1 MQNQQQNTPIAPPMK
16 PTERRP
22 NERSGLDIAEFVRI
36 SDPQTQETVLEKR
49 G

>member
-1 MQNQQQNTPIAPPMK
+1 MQNPQQKPPV
-16 PTERRP
+16 TEPSKTGQHRP

-36 SDPQTQETVLEKR
+36 SDPKTQETFLEKR